1 LTALISWGVGGFEVA
16 PVRRA
21 RLPFALSC
29 CGGPI
34 FGLAG
39 DALIARLECMDN
51 MLTYLKHHI
60 TNAVTE
66 RAELENP
73 KQQIYRPGLPQFQI
87 LPDAHPL
94 VLRKV

>member
-1 LTALISWGVGGFEVA
+1 ML
-16 PVRRA
+16 RA
-21 RLPFALSC
+21 RLRFALPC
-29 CGGPI
+29 CGGLI

-60 TNAVTE
+60 TSHHITSHHNTNAVTE

-73 KQQIYRPGLPQFQI
+73 KQQICRPGLPQFQI

-94 VLRKV
+94 VLRKA